1 MAFGKIS
8 KFRIELFT
16 SRQRIQKSGLKW
28 GEKMSGVRLQIKEKY
43 AAGKSAA
50 TKKKSKPKAPTTSL
64 TNLLNYQIPRLKLYV
79 VEEGVSLKRPYPKI
93 KSAEDAALLLSPLH
107 FASEEHFVSLHLN
120 TKFEVIGLHEVSH
133 GTLSAS
139 LVHPREVFKAA
150 LVANSYA
157 ILVCHNHPSGA
168 KLAPSKEDYETTKQL
183 LAAGKVLGVTVLDHL
198 ILGLRANI
206 EDHHQADSESS
217 EIFSFR
223 ENHPQLWDC

>member
-1 MAFGKIS
+1 
-8 KFRIELFT
+8 
-16 SRQRIQKSGLKW
+16 
-28 GEKMSGVRLQIKEKY
+28 MSGVRLQIKEKY
-43 AAGKSAA
+43 AAVNN
-50 TKKKSKPKAPTTSL
+50 KKTSKPQASTSSL
-64 TNLLNYQIPRLKLYV
+64 TSLLNYQIPRLKLYV

-168 KLAPSKEDYETTKQL
+168 KLAPSKEDFETTKQL

-206 EDHHQADSESS
+206 NDHHQADSESS